1 MASRNSGRKR
11 KRLIRALYFFSLG
24 SLLLGIGILTATFW
38 PIFVNEA
45 KYAALQVKPV
55 AAEIEPVD
63 KDFGIVI
70 PKIGANSKVIANV
83 DPYNSKV
90 YQRAL
95 TQGVA
100 HAAGTILPGEIGN
113 SFLFSHSSVNFY
125 EASRYNSVFYL
136 LNKLEEGDL
145 IYIYVKGEKLEF
157 TVIDKGLYN
166 PSAVNFLKSTGQGS
180 TLTLM
185 TCWPPGTTF
194 KRLIITARLN

>member
-45 KYAALQVKPV
+45 KYAALQVKPA

-145 IYIYVKGEKLEF
+145 IYIYLNEEKLVF
-157 TVIDKGLYN
+157 RVTDTGIYK
-166 PSAVNFLKSTGQGS
+166 PQAVEFLKPGS
-180 TLTLM
+180 QQ
-185 TCWPPGTTF
+185 
-194 KRLIITARLN
+194 RL